1 MDVRTAEP
9 SDSPAI
15 RDVARRSLQA
25 SYSLGPQ
32 AITSAIEEWY
42 DEQRL
47 TTAFEDDSHHFLVAE
62 VDEQVVAFSESE
74 RVESVATLLWL
85 HVDPAYR
92 EREIGSTLFDRTDQH
107 VKDHGAEYLQ
117 GRVLSDNADGTT
129 FYEHKGFEKTA
140 EETVEIAGRTYK
152 ENVYA
157 EPEAVGRE
165 VITDDAG
172 NTVYVDFEAK
182 ERGSAAGFHPVF
194 TEEEGKQRYG
204 YYCENCNT
212 LANAMDAMGRIECD
226 NCGNVRKATRWD
238 AAYL

>member
-1 MDVRTAEP
+1 MNVRTAEP
-9 SDSPAI
+9 ADSPAI

-47 TTAFEDDSHHFLVAE
+47 TAAFDDDSHYFLVAE
-62 VDEQVVAFSESE
+62 VDEQVVGFSESE
-74 RVESVATLLWL
+74 RADDVATVLWL

-92 EREIGSTLFDRTDQH
+92 GQEIGSTLFDRTETY
-107 VKDHGAEYLQ
+107 VEDHGAEYLQ

-129 FYEHKGFEKTA
+129 FYERKGFEKTA
-140 EETVEIAGRTYK
+140 EETVDIAGRTYR
-152 ENVYA
+152 EHVYL
-157 EPEAVGRE
+157 ETEAVGRE
-165 VITDDAG
+165 VITDEAG
-172 NTVYVDFEAK
+172 NTVYVDFEVS
-182 ERGSAAGFHPVF
+182 ERGSSAGFHPVF
-194 TEEEGKQRYG
+194 TEEDGEHRYG

-212 LANAMDAMGRIECD
+212 LANAMDPMGRIECD